1 MERIEK
7 EDAMEMEYLDDV
19 DLGDFEPEPEPI
31 FFGLGPWKISY
42 KGTRTPSF
50 LEKMQMWWWS
60 FRGEMLRIGLIFFA
74 LGTVFFS
81 GYTVGTKTHDPG
93 VVNATMA
100 DQTEKPGSGAWSPA
114 GVER

>member
-1 MERIEK
+1 MEHSEK
-7 EDAMEMEYLDDV
+7 DAMEMEYLDDV

-31 FFGLGPWKISY
+31 FFGIGPWKISY
-42 KGTRTPSF
+42 IGYRTPTF

-60 FRGEMLRIGLIFFA
+60 FRGELLRIGLIFFA

-81 GYTVGTKTHDPG
+81 GYTFGTKAHAPAA
-93 VVNATMA
+93 VNATMA
-100 DQTEKPGSGAWSPA
+100 TQIDKPGSGAWSPS